1 MHATTY
7 GLGIFLQVT
16 VEAPRL
22 ILRSVHRPTPAGQR
36 SVGEDVISVGGEVKS
51 VGGEVISWGMISAGV
66 ISVNE

>member
-1 MHATTY
+1 M
-7 GLGIFLQVT
+7 GWRIFLQVT

-36 SVGEDVISVGGEVKS
+36 SVGEDVISVGGEVIS
-51 VGGEVISWGMISAGV
+51 VGGEVISRAVISAGV